1 MANVPSESFTSVKTL
16 AMPKTP
22 TITRMMWNVD
32 WAALSYQVDSM
43 DSSGLGVAPTM
54 VSRSTNAAQEA
65 AAATGN
71 RHSVKTLRYK
81 TVASSGRAIAQKIN
95 AAAKAA
101 AKPDTMEP
109 AISAAG
115 EPPNFERPKRD
126 RGLGCS
132 TLFAA
137 PCAAVVFM
145 RIAPLGSG
153 VRVN

>member
-1 MANVPSESFTSVKTL
+1 
-16 AMPKTP
+16 
-22 TITRMMWNVD
+22 
-32 WAALSYQVDSM
+32 M
-43 DSSGLGVAPTM
+43 DSSGRT
-54 VSRSTNAAQEA
+54 
-65 AAATGN
+65 
-71 RHSVKTLRYK
+71 
-81 TVASSGRAIAQKIN
+81 IAQRIN

-101 AKPDTMEP
+101 AKPATMEP

-153 VRVN
+153 VGVN